1 MSLRLPRPP
10 RPPSGAGRIPGA
22 PAPQRGLKLT
32 AQAMQP
38 YPDPPYWWAPHP
50 LTEWI
55 VFDYLRRVK
64 HWIVYGSP
72 DPNGPPSPQGADAWY
87 QAVIPAPGLYQTKG
101 FFRGDFLIIPSGR
114 GGSPG
119 PPYGRGIVLDP
130 VSTWTHRESGQDRL
144 RREILAQAAF
154 LLVWLDD
161 TALQTRPRDIIE
173 KALRGQ
179 DESSIA
185 LGRR

>member
-1 MSLRLPRPP
+1 MTPRLPRPP
-10 RPPSGAGRIPGA
+10 RLPSLSQRIPGA
-22 PAPQRGLKLT
+22 PAPQRSLKLT
-32 AQAMQP
+32 AVSMQP
-38 YPDPPYWWAPHP
+38 YPDPPPWWGPHSI
-50 LTEWI
+50 LEWI
-55 VFDYLRRVK
+55 CYDYLKRVK
-64 HWIVYGSP
+64 HWSVYGSP
-72 DPNGPPSPQGADAWY
+72 DPDGPASPSGADAWY

-130 VSTWTHRESGQDRL
+130 ISTFSHRETGEDRL
-144 RREILAQAAF
+144 RRDILAQNSF

-161 TALQTRPRDIIE
+161 AALQTRPRDIIE
-173 KALRGQ
+173 KALKGQ

-185 LGRR
+185 LGIR